1 MKKLILLFTCI
12 IIVNVLSGQERYF
25 DERYI
30 STMSFLNP
38 VLVNPGATG
47 FEREHHVLLN
57 YRNEWASFPGSA
69 KSIILSYDGPI
80 ADRLNVGAMLI
91 TDSNGALETTKF
103 QGSLAYTLDTPTNIL
118 GFGLSTEFIQHG
130 LSGDVLNSSGPPVDI
145 TDMTLLDRLDGTN
158 FFDVS
163 FGVQG
168 LYNGVLSY
176 GLSLPSLVSSRIDDN
191 PSTTEREIGYIFNV
205 GYKFDQLDS
214 DFSLEPSLWVKKLM
228 NVPFHAD
235 INILGRFLDDRLR
248 GGLSYRV
255 GADEKLGFLIG
266 FGVNTLNFTYA
277 YNASRHE
284 FQQYNNGSHELSVR
298 FDIGKVA
305 KNVGM
310 EGDMIDDKM
319 MEN

>member
-1 MKKLILLFTCI
+1 MKKLILLVTCI

-30 STMSFLNP
+30 SSMSFLNP

-47 FEREHHVLLN
+47 FDKEHHVLLN

-80 ADRLNVGAMLI
+80 ADRLGFGGMLI
-91 TDSNGALETTKF
+91 SDSNGSLETTKL
-103 QGSLAYTLDTPTNIL
+103 QGSLAYTLDTPSNVL
-118 GFGLSTEFIQHG
+118 GFGLSAEFIQHG
-130 LSGDVLNSSGPPVDI
+130 LSGDVIGGPIIDI
-145 TDMTLLDRLDGTN
+145 TDPKVLDRIDGTN

-168 LYNGVLSY
+168 IYNGLLSY

-191 PSTTEREIGYIFNV
+191 PSTADREIGFIFNV
-205 GYKFDQLDS
+205 GYKFDKLDS
-214 DFSLEPSLWVKKLM
+214 GISLEPSLWVKKLM

-248 GGLSYRV
+248 GGLNYRV

-284 FQQYNNGSHELSVR
+284 YQQYSNGSHELSVR
-298 FDIGKVA
+298 FDIGKVM
-305 KNVGM
+305 KNDGTVVDDVM
-310 EGDMIDDKM
+310 DDKM
-319 MEN
+319 MQN

>member
-1 MKKLILLFTCI
+1 MKKLILFITCI
-12 IIVNVLSGQERYF
+12 IIANVLSGQERYF

-47 FEREHHVLLN
+47 YEGEHHILLN

-69 KSIILSYDGPI
+69 KSVILSYDGPI
-80 ADRLNVGAMLI
+80 AEGLGVGALFLS
-91 TDSNGALETTKF
+91 DSNGSLNTTKF
-103 QGSLAYTLDTPTNIL
+103 QGSIAYTLDTPTNVL
-118 GFGLSTEFIQHG
+118 GFGLAAEFIQHG
-130 LSGDVLNSSGPPVDI
+130 LNADALSGPIIDRNDPTVNN
-145 TDMTLLDRLDGTN
+145 RLDGAN

-168 LYNGVLSY
+168 MYNGVLSY
-176 GLSLPSLVSSRIDDN
+176 GLSLPSLVSSQINDNSGTIDDH
-191 PSTTEREIGYIFNV
+191 EIGYIFNV

-214 DFSLEPSLWVKKLM
+214 GISLEPSLWVKKLN

-235 INILGRFLDDRLR
+235 INLLGRFLEDKLR

-266 FGVNTLNFTYA
+266 FSVNTLNFTYA
-277 YNASRHE
+277 YNASRHD

-298 FDIGKVA
+298 FDIGKVM
-305 KNVGM
+305 KNGFGEDDLM
-310 EGDMIDDKM
+310 EDKM

>member
-1 MKKLILLFTCI
+1 MKKLILLFACI

-47 FEREHHVLLN
+47 YEGEHHILLN

-69 KSIILSYDGPI
+69 KSVILSYDGPV
-80 ADRLNVGAMLI
+80 ADRLGVGALFLS
-91 TDSNGALETTKF
+91 DSNGSLNTTKF
-103 QGSLAYTLDTPTNIL
+103 QGSLAYTLDTPTNVL
-118 GFGLSTEFIQHG
+118 GFGLSGEFIQHG
-130 LSGDVLNSSGPPVDI
+130 LDGDALINPIIDISDPNVLS
-145 TDMTLLDRLDGTN
+145 RLDGAN

-168 LYNGVLSY
+168 MYDGVLSY
-176 GLSLPSLVSSRIDDN
+176 GLAFPSLVSSRISDDTAN
-191 PSTTEREIGYIFNV
+191 TDDREIGYIFNV
-205 GYKFDQLDS
+205 GYSFDQLDS
-214 DFSLEPSLWVKKLM
+214 GFKLEPSIWLKKLM

-235 INILGRFLDDRLR
+235 VNLLGRFLEDKLR

-298 FDIGKVA
+298 FDIGKAMKDGITGEDV
-305 KNVGM
+305 
-310 EGDMIDDKM
+310 IDDKM

>member
-1 MKKLILLFTCI
+1 MKKLILLVTCI

-47 FEREHHVLLN
+47 FEKEHHVLLN

-80 ADRLNVGAMLI
+80 ADRLGFGAMLI
-91 TDSNGALETTKF
+91 SDTNGSLETTKF
-103 QGSLAYTLDTPTNIL
+103 QGSIAYTLDTPTNVL
-118 GFGLSTEFIQHG
+118 GFGLSAEFIQHG
-130 LSGDVLNSSGPPVDI
+130 LSGDVLGGTIIDI
-145 TDMTLLDRLDGTN
+145 TDPKIFDRIDGTN

-163 FGVQG
+163 FGIQG
-168 LYNGVLSY
+168 MYNGLLSY
-176 GLSLPSLVSSRIDDN
+176 GLSLPSLVSSRIDDT
-191 PSTTEREIGYIFNV
+191 PSTAEREIGFIFNV

-214 DFSLEPSLWVKKLM
+214 GISLEPSLWVKKLM

-248 GGLSYRV
+248 GGLNYRV

-284 FQQYNNGSHELSVR
+284 YQQYNNGSHELSVR
-298 FDIGKVA
+298 FDIGKVM
-305 KNVGM
+305 KNGSTLADDVM
-310 EGDMIDDKM
+310 DDKM